1 MEPPRL
7 EVKSRIEG
15 YGMQAVTKL
24 ALWRMVAMLFLTQIL
39 SVIFLIYWLIRHPGD
54 IQDAVAVI
62 TTTLAGFAIYL
73 ALLSKHGSQMA

>member
-15 YGMQAVTKL
+15 YGLQAVTKL